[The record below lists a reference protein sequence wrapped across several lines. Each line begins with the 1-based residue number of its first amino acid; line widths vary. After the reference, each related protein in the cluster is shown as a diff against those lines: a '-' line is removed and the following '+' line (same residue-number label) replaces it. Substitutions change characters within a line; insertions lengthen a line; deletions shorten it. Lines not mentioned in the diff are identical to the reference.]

1 MPKKLVIVES
11 PAKARTLSKMLGKD
25 YVIKA
30 SMGHVRDLPKSTI
43 GVDVENDF
51 EPKYVNVKEKS
62 KIVSEIREAAN
73 GASAIYL
80 ATDPDREGE
89 AISWHLVEAANLLKD
104 NVPIRRVAFHEITK
118 EAVEAAFHHPRSVD
132 MNLVNAQQARRVLDR
147 LVGYMLSPLLW
158 RKVRRGLSAG
168 RVQSSALKLLVDRER
183 EIGNFKP
190 QEYWVI
196 KAEVA
201 KPSHPKTAFWADF
214 IGKADGVK
222 LPLDAGPQARRIVK
236 ELREAKYKVKDKRTK
251 ESLRQPSAPFITSTM
266 QQEAWRKLRF
276 SADRTMRV
284 AQQLYEGLA
293 VGEDGEV
300 GLITYMRT
308 DSTHVAPSAIA
319 ETREYISQ
327 KYGDKYLPA
336 TARHFVKKGKFAQEA
351 HEAIRPTSV
360 KREPTSMKQYLDSDQ
375 FKLYDLIWKRMVAS
389 QMSPMALDSTIVDV
403 VALTGVNGDGYLLRT
418 TASVVTFPGF
428 STLYTEGK
436 DEDDEAAANEET
448 FPPLDQG
455 DALDLL
461 DLPDPEQR
469 FTLPPP
475 RYTESSL
482 IKALEQKGIGRPS
495 TYASIVTIVVA
506 RDYAKK
512 IEGKFHA
519 EELGEVVSDLLVQN
533 FPDVS
538 DIGFTAHME
547 EELDEIARG
556 EKQWIPVIREF
567 YAPFLKDLNQASE
580 KVERVR
586 FKEEPAGENCP
597 KCGKPMVIKQG
608 RFGKFIAC
616 TGYPECKTTKPLDE
630 PAGENCPK
638 CGKPM
643 AIRLGR
649 FGKYVVCTGY
659 PECKTTHPF
668 FVKIGVRCPEC
679 GNELIEREN
688 KRKKPFWACSGY
700 PNCKFLTGSRPVAA
714 PCPQCKGLMVL
725 AGRGNVKCTKCE
737 YAGPLVE
744 ESAEGEAVAAGADSA
759 VAE

>member
-30 SMGHVRDLPKSTI
+30 SMGHVRDLPKSTL

-51 EPKYVNVKEKS
+51 APDYTNVKEK
-62 KIVSEIREAAN
+62 KKVVSEIKEAAN

-104 NVPIRRVAFHEITK
+104 NVPIRRVAFHEITR
-118 EAVEAAFHHPRSVD
+118 EAVESAFHHPRSVD

-158 RKVRRGLSAG
+158 KKVRRGLSAG

-183 EIGNFKP
+183 EIAAFKP
-190 QEYWVI
+190 QEYWVL

-201 KPSHPKTAFWADF
+201 KPSHKDIPFWVDF
-214 IGKADGVK
+214 VGKADGEK
-222 LPLDAGPQARRIVK
+222 IPLDSAPRSGQVAN
-236 ELREAKYKVKDKRTK
+236 ELKDAKYSIKDVKAK

-284 AQQLYEGLA
+284 AQQLYEGLP

-308 DSTHVAPSAIA
+308 DSTHVAASAIT
-319 ETREYISQ
+319 ETREYIARE
-327 KYGDKYLPA
+327 YGEKYLPA

-360 KREPTSMKQYLDSDQ
+360 KRDPVAMKQYLDSDQ
-375 FKLYDLIWKRMVAS
+375 IKLYSLIWKRMVAS
-389 QMSPMALDSTIVDV
+389 QMSPMALDSTTVEV
-403 VALTGVNGDGYLLRT
+403 VAIPKTNSAGYLLRT
-418 TASVVTFPGF
+418 TSSIVTFPGF

-436 DEDDEAAANEET
+436 DDEDEAAANKET
-448 FPPLDQG
+448 FPPLDPG
-455 DALDLL
+455 DILDLVN
-461 DLPDPEQR
+461 LPDPEQR

-495 TYASIVTIVVA
+495 TYASIVTVVVA
-506 RDYAKK
+506 RDYARKVQ
-512 IEGKFHA
+512 GKFHA
-519 EELGEVVSDLLVQN
+519 EELGGVVSDLLVQN
-533 FPDVS
+533 FPDVC

-556 EKQWIPVIREF
+556 EKQWVPVIREF
-567 YAPFLKDLNQASE
+567 YDPFLKDLNQASD

-586 FKEEPAGENCP
+586 FKEEPAGENCV
-597 KCGKPMVIKQG
+597 KCGKPMVIKLG

-616 TGYPECKTTKPLDE
+616 TGYPECKTTKP
-630 PAGENCPK
+630 
-638 CGKPM
+638 
-643 AIRLGR
+643 
-649 FGKYVVCTGY
+649 
-659 PECKTTHPF
+659 F
-668 FVKIGVRCPEC
+668 FVKIGVPCPDC
-679 GNELIEREN
+679 GRDLIQREN
-688 KRKKPFWACSGY
+688 KKKKLFWGCIGY
-700 PNCKFLTGSRPVAA
+700 PDCKFLTGRRPVAP

-725 AGRGNVKCTKCE
+725 AARGKVKCTKCE
-737 YAGPLVE
+737 YAGPLGD
-744 ESAEGEAVAAGADSA
+744 ESADGEAPAAEVVSTSA
-759 VAE
+759 E